1 MSSHIFLFQGQF
13 ARSLEISMD
22 ITQTG
27 LECGD
32 RQLRGHGLSI
42 MGSNQ
47 IFTGSVDEAL
57 SNLQD
62 AVKLLESIPDYYALC
77 AANTDLARCYMHKG
91 DLAAAHSILKNNEKM
106 ITQKGLHGFIVSLFY
121 NTLAEAYLNIFET
134 LIEVGEKISLR
145 KLKYYISKA
154 TRHARHFA
162 CGRPRAL
169 RLKALLFRLR
179 GNSQKAQIFWGQ
191 GLDLCREMNFRHEE
205 GLIYSDMGDRLHD
218 LTYLEKARE
227 IFIETGANL
236 NLITVKKSI
245 ETLEANRDGR

>member
-1 MSSHIFLFQGQF
+1 MLF
-13 ARSLEISMD
+13 RS
-22 ITQTG
+22 
-27 LECGD
+27 
-32 RQLRGHGLSI
+32 
-42 MGSNQ
+42 
-47 IFTGSVDEAL
+47 
-57 SNLQD
+57 
-62 AVKLLESIPDYYALC
+62 
-77 AANTDLARCYMHKG
+77 
-91 DLAAAHSILKNNEKM
+91 
-106 ITQKGLHGFIVSLFY
+106 
-121 NTLAEAYLNIFET
+121 AEAYLNIFET